1 MMTANPNEGLPGWSE
16 GSPWHAGEQAMQARA
31 GVRDR
36 MEMAGRRVLRDFM
49 PDQHREFFTQLPSLI
64 VGSLDAERRPWASIV
79 VGRPGFIATPDP
91 RLLTIDAAPLP
102 GDPLAQNLKR
112 DAPLGLLGLQPETRR
127 RNRANG
133 RVVSADAGGFVLQVN
148 QSFGNCPQYIQARQ
162 PFFVDTVEMAPAAH
176 PETAQVSERAATLI
190 RQADTFFIATAAAGA
205 DGYDPVHGVDASH
218 RGGRP
223 GFVKLTVESGQSV
236 LTVPD
241 FSGNNFFNTLGNI
254 TANPRAGLLFIDYI
268 GGHALML
275 TGSAGIVWNG
285 PEVDAFEGALRLMR
299 FVIERGV
306 WLEGVLPLRWSAP
319 AYAPQLVATGI
330 W

>member
-1 MMTANPNEGLPGWSE
+1 MAMNPNEGLSGWPE

-31 GVRDR
+31 GVRER

-49 PDQHREFFTQLPSLI
+49 PEQHREFFTQLPTLF
-64 VGSLDAERRPWASIV
+64 VGSLDAERRPWASIMA
-79 VGRPGFIATPDP
+79 GRPGFVGSPDA
-91 RLLTIDAAPLP
+91 RLLTIDAAPLS
-102 GDPLAQNLKR
+102 GDPLAQNLKT

-133 RVVSADAGGFVLQVN
+133 RVLSKDAGGLVVQVT

-162 PFFVDTVEMAPAAH
+162 PFFVDTVEMAP
-176 PETAQVSERAATLI
+176 ETHAETGRLSVRATGLI
-190 RQADTFFIATAAAGA
+190 QRSDTFFIATAAAGA
-205 DGYDPVHGVDASH
+205 DGFDPVHGVDMSH

-223 GFVKLTVESGQSV
+223 GFVKITEGEGGQTV

-254 TANPRAGLLFIDYI
+254 AANPRAGLLFVDYAA
-268 GGHALML
+268 GNVLSV
-275 TGSAGIVWNG
+275 TGSASIVWEG
-285 PEVDAFEGALRLMR
+285 PEIDGFEGALRLMR
-299 FVIERGV
+299 FGIERGV
-306 WLEGVLPLRWSAP
+306 WLEGALPLRWSAP
-319 AYAPQLVATGI
+319 AYAPQLVHTGT

>member
-1 MMTANPNEGLPGWSE
+1 MAVNPNAGLPGWPE
-16 GSPWHAGEQAMQARA
+16 GSPWHAGEQAMQSRV

-49 PDQHREFFTQLPSLI
+49 PEQHREFFTQLPTLL
-64 VGSLDAERRPWASIV
+64 VGSLDAERRPWASIM
-79 VGRPGFIATPDP
+79 VGRPGFIGSPDP
-91 RLLTIDAAPLP
+91 RLLAIDAAPLP
-102 GDPLAQNLKR
+102 GDPLAQNLKV

-133 RVVSADAGGFVLQVN
+133 RVISTDAGGFVVQVN

-162 PFFVDTVEMAPAAH
+162 PFFVDREEMAPAAH
-176 PETAQVSERAATLI
+176 AETALLSQGAADLI
-190 RQADTFFIATAAAGA
+190 RSADTFFIATAAAGA
-205 DGYDPVHGVDASH
+205 DGHDPVHGVDVSH

-223 GFVKLTVESGQSV
+223 GFVKLTEEEGRTV

-254 TANPRAGLLFIDYI
+254 AANPRAGLLFIDYAA
-268 GGHALML
+268 GNVLSL
-275 TGSAGIVWNG
+275 TGSAGVVWDG
-285 PEVDAFEGALRLMR
+285 PELDGFEGALRLMR
-299 FVIERGV
+299 FGIERGV
-306 WLEGVLPLRWSAP
+306 WLEDVLPLRWSAP
-319 AYAPQLVATGI
+319 AYAPQLVHTGT

>member
-1 MMTANPNEGLPGWSE
+1 MATNPNEGLPGWPE
-16 GSPWHAGEQAMQARA
+16 GSPWHAGEQAMQARV

-49 PDQHREFFTQLPSLI
+49 PEQHREFFTQLPTLF

-79 VGRPGFIATPDP
+79 VGRPGFIGSPDP

-102 GDPLAQNLKR
+102 GDPLAQNLKLN
-112 DAPLGLLGLQPETRR
+112 APLGLLGLQPETRR

-133 RVVSADAGGFVLQVN
+133 RVLSKDAGGFVVQVT

-162 PFFVDTVEMAPAAH
+162 PFFVDTVEMAPETH
-176 PETAQVSERAATLI
+176 VETAQLSERAAGLVQ
-190 RQADTFFIATAAAGA
+190 RSDTFFIATAAAGA
-205 DGYDPVHGVDASH
+205 DGFDPVHGVDMSH

-223 GFVKLTVESGQSV
+223 GFVKITEGEGGQTV

-254 TANPRAGLLFIDYI
+254 AANPRAGLLFVDYAA
-268 GGHALML
+268 GNVLML
-275 TGSAGIVWNG
+275 TGSASVVWEG
-285 PEVDAFEGALRLMR
+285 PELDGFEGALRLMR
-299 FVIERGV
+299 FGIERGV
-306 WLEGVLPLRWSAP
+306 ILDGALPLRWSAP
-319 AYAPQLVATGI
+319 AYAPQLVHTGV

>member
-1 MMTANPNEGLPGWSE
+1 MVINPNEGLAGWPE
-16 GSPWHAGEQAMQARA
+16 GSPWHAGEQAMQARV

-49 PDQHREFFTQLPSLI
+49 PDQHREFFTQLPTLF

-79 VGRPGFIATPDP
+79 VGRPGFIGSPDP

-102 GDPLAQNLKR
+102 GDPLAQNLKVN
-112 DAPLGLLGLQPETRR
+112 APLGLLGLQPETRR

-133 RVVSADAGGFVLQVN
+133 RVISKDAGGFVVQVT

-162 PFFVDTVEMAPAAH
+162 PFFVDTVEMAPESH
-176 PETAQVSERAATLI
+176 TETARLSDRAADLV
-190 RQADTFFIATAAAGA
+190 RQSDTFFIATAAAGA
-205 DGYDPVHGVDASH
+205 DGFDPVHGVDMSH

-223 GFVKLTVESGQSV
+223 GFVKITEGEDGQTV

-254 TANPRAGLLFIDYI
+254 AANPRAGLLFVDYAA
-268 GGHALML
+268 GNVLML
-275 TGSAGIVWNG
+275 TGSASVVWDG
-285 PEVDAFEGALRLMR
+285 PELNGFEGALRLMR
-299 FVIERGV
+299 FGIERGV
-306 WLEGVLPLRWSAP
+306 WLDGALPLRWSAP
-319 AYAPQLVATGI
+319 AYAPQLVHTGV